1 MKKIAN
7 SQFAKAIRAFWSDR
21 NGYGVVELMVIIAIL
36 GAVGVAVGTVFQDKF
51 PTTANTVGDKVDTI
65 VQDW

>member
-1 MKKIAN
+1 MKKIIN
-7 SQFAKAIRAFWSDR
+7 SQFAKAIRAFWSNR

-51 PTTANTVGDKVDTI
+51 PATADSVGTKVDTI
-65 VQDW
+65 VEEW